1 MPRMTRPPSFHM
13 LTAPSANAVVL
24 PYAESPLKFFQP
36 ADWMKDLYKN
46 QSGQPIVSV
55 GDGGYKVTESGL
67 YLIYS
72 SVRVSVRFF
81 CLTLSLSLARSYDIP
96 GSTSN
101 LLKGRRGMSCLS

>member
-1 MPRMTRPPSFHM
+1 
-13 LTAPSANAVVL
+13 
-24 PYAESPLKFFQP
+24 
-36 ADWMKDLYKN
+36 MKDLYKN

-55 GDGGYKVTESGL
+55 GDGGYKVKESGL

-96 GSTSN
+96 AERAPWDV
-101 LLKGRRGMSCLS
+101 LLELKLFMLS